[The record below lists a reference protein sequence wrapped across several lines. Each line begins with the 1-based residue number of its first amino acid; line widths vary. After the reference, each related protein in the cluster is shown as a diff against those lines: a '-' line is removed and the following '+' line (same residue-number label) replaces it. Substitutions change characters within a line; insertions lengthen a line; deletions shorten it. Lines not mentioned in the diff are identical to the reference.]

1 MARPKSSQHEL
12 KRDEIL
18 DVAAQCF
25 ADRSYPAASMN
36 DIAAAGGTSKAR
48 LYHYYE
54 SKEAILFDLLDRYT
68 QRLLAVIGQVEAT
81 AQRRNLDD
89 RAALHELVRSFL
101 EEYEHSATRHV
112 ALLHDTKFL
121 GDAQRDLI
129 LNRQRDVV
137 SAVTRFLRR
146 AYPVRVVAANQT
158 PVAMM
163 LFGMINWTFTWLRPG
178 GPMSYTAFAEE
189 VIAML
194 DMAGAMT
201 RRCTW
206 WSWALP
212 AAASRRWAS
221 GSRRLLGL
229 PLIEGDEFHPAAQ
242 HRKDAPGP
250 AAGRPGPGRLA
261 ATPGA
266 GTRPPPGRRGADLLG
281 AQARYRDSLRAAAPR
296 LRFVHLALS
305 QEQALERVAARDGHF
320 YPPSLVA
327 SQFEALEDPAA
338 EAGVWSSTPAC
349 RWRRSRG
356 GPSNWLAEQPHR

>member
-89 RAALHELVRSFL
+89 RAALHELIRSFL
-101 EEYEHSATRHV
+101 QEYENSATRHV

-121 GDAQRDLI
+121 GEAQRDLI

-146 AYPVRVVAANQT
+146 AYPARVGPTNQT
-158 PVAMM
+158 PAAMM

-178 GPMSYTAFAEE
+178 GTMSYSGFADE

-194 DMAGAMT
+194 EHGLAG
-201 RRCTW
+201 
-206 WSWALP
+206 
-212 AAASRRWAS
+212 
-221 GSRRLLGL
+221 
-229 PLIEGDEFHPAAQ
+229 
-242 HRKDAPGP
+242 
-250 AAGRPGPGRLA
+250 
-261 ATPGA
+261 
-266 GTRPPPGRRGADLLG
+266 
-281 AQARYRDSLRAAAPR
+281 
-296 LRFVHLALS
+296 
-305 QEQALERVAARDGHF
+305 
-320 YPPSLVA
+320 
-327 SQFEALEDPAA
+327 
-338 EAGVWSSTPAC
+338 
-349 RWRRSRG
+349 
-356 GPSNWLAEQPHR
+356 

>member
-68 QRLLAVIGQVEAT
+68 QRLLAVIGQVEAA
-81 AQRRNLDD
+81 AQRRSLDD
-89 RAALHELVRSFL
+89 REALHELVRSFL
-101 EEYEHSATRHV
+101 QEYEHSASRHV

-137 SAVTRFLRR
+137 SAATRFVRR
-146 AYPVRVVAANQT
+146 AYPARVNAANQT

-178 GPMSYTAFAEE
+178 GPLSYSAFAED

-194 DMAGAMT
+194 EH
-201 RRCTW
+201 
-206 WSWALP
+206 
-212 AAASRRWAS
+212 
-221 GSRRLLGL
+221 GL
-229 PLIEGDEFHPAAQ
+229 
-242 HRKDAPGP
+242 AP
-250 AAGRPGPGRLA
+250 
-261 ATPGA
+261 
-266 GTRPPPGRRGADLLG
+266 
-281 AQARYRDSLRAAAPR
+281 
-296 LRFVHLALS
+296 
-305 QEQALERVAARDGHF
+305 
-320 YPPSLVA
+320 
-327 SQFEALEDPAA
+327 
-338 EAGVWSSTPAC
+338 
-349 RWRRSRG
+349 
-356 GPSNWLAEQPHR
+356 

>member
-25 ADRSYPAASMN
+25 ADKSYPAASMN

-68 QRLLAVIGQVEAT
+68 QRLLGVIGHAEAT

-101 EEYEHSATRHV
+101 EEYENSATRHV

-121 GDAQRDLI
+121 GEVQRDLI
-129 LNRQRDVV
+129 VNRQRDVV

-146 AYPVRVVAANQT
+146 AYPVRVSAANQT

-178 GPMSYTAFAEE
+178 GSLSYAGFAEE

-194 DMAGAMT
+194 EH
-201 RRCTW
+201 
-206 WSWALP
+206 
-212 AAASRRWAS
+212 
-221 GSRRLLGL
+221 GL
-229 PLIEGDEFHPAAQ
+229 A
-242 HRKDAPGP
+242 K
-250 AAGRPGPGRLA
+250 
-261 ATPGA
+261 
-266 GTRPPPGRRGADLLG
+266 
-281 AQARYRDSLRAAAPR
+281 
-296 LRFVHLALS
+296 
-305 QEQALERVAARDGHF
+305 
-320 YPPSLVA
+320 
-327 SQFEALEDPAA
+327 
-338 EAGVWSSTPAC
+338 
-349 RWRRSRG
+349 
-356 GPSNWLAEQPHR
+356 